1 MAEKHKILII
11 SWGVFPLQQAMSVL
25 VHNLAKELG
34 HDSVVVVGEKSNVAA
49 NWDSVPYPLYYI
61 DAEIFGISKG
71 KEYLKWL
78 LLFPTVNRI
87 KEIVEAHNCT
97 SILCPFPDEFYL
109 AVSYLV
115 TKETKLPFYPWFHN
129 TYLENRNGIK
139 KLIAKFLQPKVFEKA
154 EVIFTISDGLTEY
167 YASTYKSYEFCTL
180 VHGFNIP
187 KQIFKD
193 FSIDISEKIRF
204 AYTGS
209 FNESCKDAAVRLC
222 KAIVSDCKYELH
234 VFGRSAAL
242 NLAQNG
248 IPVESMVIYDFLS
261 EFEFFEKLQFC
272 HIMLLPHG
280 FNGAWSQIEFDT
292 IFPTR
297 TIPLLFSNRPIL
309 LYSPENVFLTNFFK
323 VNRCGFVESSR
334 DEERILNTIREIIT
348 DEFKRNEV
356 IFNALK
362 ISQKFDVRLVKQQLF
377 EMLEIKSKT

>member
-97 SILCPFPDEFYL
+97 SILCPYPDDFYL

-139 KLIAKFLQPKVFEKA
+139 KLVAKILQPKVFKNA
-154 EVIFTISDGLTEY
+154 KLIFTISDGLTEY
-167 YASTYKSYEFCTL
+167 YRKNYKGYHFITL
-180 VHGFNIP
+180 VHGFSIP
-187 KQIFKD
+187 KLSFED
-193 FSIDISEKIRF
+193 FDIDKSEKVRF

-209 FNESCKDAAVRLC
+209 FNESCRDAAVRLC
-222 KAIVSDCKYELH
+222 KAIVLESNYELH
-234 VFGRSAAL
+234 VFGKAAAL
-242 NLAQNG
+242 NLIEHGVPNTN
-248 IPVESMVIYDFLS
+248 MVVYDFLVEE
-261 EFEFFEKLQFC
+261 EFRNKLKFC
-272 HIMLLPHG
+272 HIMVLPHG
-280 FNGAWSQIEFDT
+280 FTGSWDAIEFET

-297 TIPLLFSNRPIL
+297 TIPLLTSNRPIL
-309 LYSPENVFLTNFFK
+309 LHSPENAFLTRFFK
-323 VNRCGFVESSR
+323 TNECGYIVSTKDSIEIYKAIKLIINDNFSRNR
-334 DEERILNTIREIIT
+334 II
-348 DEFKRNEV
+348 K
-356 IFNALK
+356 NALK
-362 ISQKFDVRLVKQQLF
+362 LSQMFDVKMVKHKLIDNIQ
-377 EMLEIKSKT
+377 K

>member
-1 MAEKHKILII
+1 M
-11 SWGVFPLQQAMSVL
+11 
-25 VHNLAKELG
+25 
-34 HDSVVVVGEKSNVAA
+34 
-49 NWDSVPYPLYYI
+49 
-61 DAEIFGISKG
+61 
-71 KEYLKWL
+71 
-78 LLFPTVNRI
+78 
-87 KEIVEAHNCT
+87 
-97 SILCPFPDEFYL
+97 
-109 AVSYLV
+109 
-115 TKETKLPFYPWFHN
+115 
-129 TYLENRNGIK
+129 
-139 KLIAKFLQPKVFEKA
+139 
-154 EVIFTISDGLTEY
+154 
-167 YASTYKSYEFCTL
+167 
-180 VHGFNIP
+180 
-187 KQIFKD
+187 
-193 FSIDISEKIRF
+193 
-204 AYTGS
+204 
-209 FNESCKDAAVRLC
+209 
-222 KAIVSDCKYELH
+222 H

-323 VNRCGFVESSR
+323 VNRCGFIESSR
-334 DEERILNTIREIIT
+334 DEERILNTIKEIIT

-377 EMLEIKSKT
+377 EMLEIKRKT